1 MRFLADESCDY
12 AVVRALRSAGHDV
25 VAVADTN
32 AQAPNTEV
40 ADLAASD
47 GRILLTED
55 KDFGQLDAGSVNA
68 ALDRQ
73 RIGAALTSAVLYA
86 VVVELVVK
94 HMWEQEHGKTAE
106 HSHDV
111 HRLFRALSSQTQ
123 RDVEARYNNC
133 CVEYKASVQAG
144 TQQHDSGAVA
154 VDMANLEEALQWNQG
169 AVKDLKYEMTP
180 RGRSV
185 PTGLFW
191 DSDHVWVVPSAFPN
205 FAIELARWAARNSFK
220 RLTP

>member
-1 MRFLADESCDY
+1 MEKR
-12 AVVRALRSAGHDV
+12 
-25 VAVADTN
+25 
-32 AQAPNTEV
+32 
-40 ADLAASD
+40 DLNSTHGSKLCAASLLILGMEGLRP
-47 GRILLTED
+47 GRLLPISQAAI
-55 KDFGQLDAGSVNA
+55 GDAGSV
-68 ALDRQ
+68 
-73 RIGAALTSAVLYA
+73 
-86 VVVELVVK
+86 K
-94 HMWEQEHGKTAE
+94 HMREQEHGKTAE

-123 RDVEARYNNC
+123 RDVEALYNNC

-144 TQQHDSGAVA
+144 KQQHGSGAVA

-205 FAIELARWAARNSFK
+205 FAIELARWAARHSFK